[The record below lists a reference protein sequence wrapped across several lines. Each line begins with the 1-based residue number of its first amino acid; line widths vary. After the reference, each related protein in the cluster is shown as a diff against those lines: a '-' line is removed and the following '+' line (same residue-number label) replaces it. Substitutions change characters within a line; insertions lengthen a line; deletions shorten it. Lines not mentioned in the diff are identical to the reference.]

1 MTTLRRRIAF
11 TMAMLAAVAAP
22 LGAPTHPAAA
32 GLGTV
37 APAAAGLGAVAVV
50 PQAAPNAPGPGNEGE
65 NTLIR
70 DVLAQS
76 GREYAKAKAKLDA
89 SKKRQLELDLQ
100 LRRAQERL
108 ADLSSEVGAVAAE
121 SYRTGRLGPMSVL
134 LNSISPDSFLQRA
147 QAMEL
152 ITVRDDRQLRDL
164 NAARAAAA
172 EAKAAIDTEA
182 REQEKQL
189 AIIAKQ
195 KQDAERALAQAGGE
209 STRGFVSLT
218 SPVASQAPRN
228 ADGSWPSQSCS
239 VNDPT
244 TSGCIT
250 PRTLHALQE
259 AKKAGFTRFV
269 SCYRPGGPYEHPKG
283 RACDF
288 SAERNGF
295 GGVAQGGDRTY
306 GNNLAAFFVRN
317 SSKLGVLYVIWF
329 KQIWFPATGWRAYH
343 SGNGDPSSDHTNH
356 VHLSLL

>member
-1 MTTLRRRIAF
+1 MRRAPFRRRVVLPA
-11 TMAMLAAVAAP
+11 ALLAAGLLGVPAHPAPAVAAP
-22 LGAPTHPAAA
+22 AA
-32 GLGTV
+32 
-37 APAAAGLGAVAVV
+37 APAA
-50 PQAAPNAPGPGNEGE
+50 PNTPTPGNEGASPM
-65 NTLIR
+65 IR
-70 DVLAQS
+70 DVLAQT
-76 GREYAKAKAKLDA
+76 GREYAKAKAKLDE
-89 SKKRQLELDLQ
+89 SRTRQLELDLQ
-100 LRRAQERL
+100 LRRAQQRL
-108 ADLSSEVGAVAAE
+108 AELSDEVGAVAAE

-134 LNSISPDSFLQRA
+134 LNSVSPDSFLQRA

-152 ITVRDDRQLRDL
+152 ISVRDDRQLRDL

-172 EAKAAIDTEA
+172 EAKAAIDAET
-182 REQEKQL
+182 REQQKQL

-195 KQDAERALAQAGGE
+195 KQDAERALQQVGGE
-209 STRGFVSLT
+209 STKGFVSLT

-228 ADGSWPSQSCS
+228 PDGSWPSQSCS
-239 VNDPT
+239 VDDPT

-250 PRTLHALQE
+250 PRTLHAMQE

-269 SCYRPGGPYEHPKG
+269 SCYRPGGPFEHPKG

-288 SAERNGF
+288 SSERNGF

-317 SSKLGVLYVIWF
+317 SSRLGVLYVIWF

>member
-1 MTTLRRRIAF
+1 MRRAPLRRWVVLPA
-11 TMAMLAAVAAP
+11 ALLAAGLLGVPAQPAAAVAGPGAAAVAAP
-22 LGAPTHPAAA
+22 AAA
-32 GLGTV
+32 
-37 APAAAGLGAVAVV
+37 
-50 PQAAPNAPGPGNEGE
+50 QAAPNTPTPGDEGE
-65 NTLIR
+65 SPMIR
-70 DVLAQS
+70 DVLEQT
-76 GREYAKAKAKLDA
+76 GREYAKAKAKLDE
-89 SKKRQLELDLQ
+89 SRTRQLELDLQ
-100 LRRAQERL
+100 LRRAQQRL
-108 ADLSSEVGAVAAE
+108 AELSDEVGAVAAE

-134 LNSISPDSFLQRA
+134 LSSVSPDSFLERA

-172 EAKAAIDTEA
+172 DAKAAVDTET
-182 REQEKQL
+182 REQQKQL

-195 KQDAERALAQAGGE
+195 KQDAERALQQVGGE
-209 STRGFVSLT
+209 ATKGYVSLT

-228 ADGSWPSQSCS
+228 SDGSWPSQSCS
-239 VNDPT
+239 VDDPT

-250 PRTLHALQE
+250 PRTLHAMQE

-269 SCYRPGGPYEHPKG
+269 SCYRPGGPFEHPKG

-317 SSKLGVLYVIWF
+317 SSRLGVLYVIWF

>member
-1 MTTLRRRIAF
+1 MRMTSLKRRALP
-11 TMAMLAAVAAP
+11 AALLAATLLCAP
-22 LGAPTHPAAA
+22 ARPAAA
-32 GLGTV
+32 GV
-37 APAAAGLGAVAVV
+37 APAAL
-50 PQAAPNAPGPGNEGE
+50 PQAAPNTPGNEGE
-65 NTLIR
+65 SPFIR
-70 DVLAQS
+70 DVLEQV
-76 GREYAKAKAKLDA
+76 GREYTKAKARLDE
-89 SKKRQLELDLQ
+89 SRKRQMELSLQ
-100 LRRAQERL
+100 LRRAEERL
-108 ADLSSEVGAVAAE
+108 AALSTEVGAVAAE
-121 SYRTGRLGPMSVL
+121 SYRTGRLGPVTLL
-134 LNSISPDSFLQRA
+134 LNSVSPDAFLARA
-147 QAMEL
+147 EAMEL
-152 ITVRDDRQLRDL
+152 LTVRDNQKLREL

-172 EAKAAIDTEA
+172 EAKAAVDAEA
-182 REQEKQL
+182 REQERQL
-189 AIIAKQ
+189 AIIDKQ
-195 KQDAERALAQAGGE
+195 KRAAERALKQVGGE
-209 STRGFVSLT
+209 STGGYVTLT

-228 ADGSWPSQSCS
+228 PDGSWPAQSCS

-295 GGVAQGGDRTY
+295 GGVAKGGDRIY

-317 SSKLGVLYVIWF
+317 SDRLGVLYVIWF

-343 SGNGDPSSDHTNH
+343 SGHGDPSSDHTNH